1 MSKKLSLEERLSQA
15 AKKSRRKS
23 KKSHVSPAAATPTP
37 NVENL
42 PTGDQQPLE
51 SNPEVGS
58 TPDAVESTV
67 TEQQLKDTDV
77 DQTNS
82 TPDQAGLDKEEPE
95 APSPMKGSE
104 ELEAV
109 LPLPKEPSNETEELE
124 EPPKD
129 QPRLKLQ
136 YIKYD
141 WLPQSVWGNLE
152 FDKALSLLDSH
163 FGELL
168 DLETS
173 KVPPDTQNLLQ
184 SKDELI
190 EQLRKE
196 GEKLSKSEFKKST
209 KIKSLES
216 ELRDLQFASSSLQED
231 LEKRDNECVTLK
243 KSLHNAQDQVSE
255 LNRTV
260 VSLRKSVTD
269 LDTLRRTIKEKD
281 ERINTLQVDL
291 DNANRT
297 LKIELSRFEAEKTEL
312 RSSTSSQI
320 SALESDLE
328 RLRIELERK
337 SAYGNEDSDN
347 DDRRNGTVLDTSGE
361 QYLALKE
368 QLEATER
375 NLQMTRDSLNAN
387 ISKLE
392 ETLESNKIEIEK
404 LNKEIERVTTMNTLL
419 QRDLDSQ
426 KAKNR
431 YLTDELA
438 REKHSSDSLKQ
449 SYQSLKDDYDLLE
462 KKYNIQKLQ
471 LQANYEGNGAA
482 VEATGPESLTDQ
494 WLPPLDDVKV
504 SDLDFKELDS
514 KSDLESSYVETPT
527 NGAVEDEILGSSM
540 PSIIVSAIS
549 NGSESHN
556 SRSIRN
562 QSRQTNLTNTET
574 TQTNSQIIT
583 RLGSEI
589 RRLENELKSMTD
601 SYTKLSKEKD
611 KANEEMLKLMNE
623 SDDLNAVKKENA
635 NFSKR
640 IAELEHQLEVSLQL
654 LGEKSE
660 TVEELEND
668 VKDLKDMI
676 RRQVQQIVELEERK

>member
-23 KKSHVSPAAATPTP
+23 KKSHVSPAAVTPIP
-37 NVENL
+37 NVEGL
-42 PTGDQQPLE
+42 PSGDQQPLE
-51 SNPEVGS
+51 SNPEVES
-58 TPDAVESTV
+58 TPDAVGSAL
-67 TEQQLKDTDV
+67 TEQQPKDTDV
-77 DQTNS
+77 NQTSS
-82 TPDQAGLDKEEPE
+82 TPDQAELNKEEPE
-95 APSPMKGSE
+95 VPSPMKGSE
-104 ELEAV
+104 EPEVTLS
-109 LPLPKEPSNETEELE
+109 PPKEQLKETEELE
-124 EPPKD
+124 ESPKD
-129 QPRLKLQ
+129 QPRPKLQ

-141 WLPQSVWGNLE
+141 WLPQSVWGNSE
-152 FDKALSLLDSH
+152 FDKALQLLDSH

-168 DLETS
+168 DLEAS
-173 KVPPDTQNLLQ
+173 KIPTETQNLLQ

-190 EQLRKE
+190 DQLRKE
-196 GEKLSKSEFKKST
+196 GEKLSKSEFRKST
-209 KIKSLES
+209 KIKALES

-231 LEKRDNECVTLK
+231 LAKRDDECATLK
-243 KSLHNAQDQVSE
+243 KSLHSAQDQVSE

-269 LDTLRRTIKEKD
+269 LDNLRRSVKEKD
-281 ERINTLQVDL
+281 ERINTLQTDL
-291 DNANRT
+291 DNANKT
-297 LKIELSRFEAEKTEL
+297 LKIELSRFEAERADLK
-312 RSSTSSQI
+312 SSTSSQI

-328 RLRIELERK
+328 KLRIELERR
-337 SAYGNEDSDN
+337 STYADEDDN
-347 DDRRNGTVLDTSGE
+347 DNRGNGAVLDTSGE
-361 QYLALKE
+361 QYQVLKE

-375 NLQMTRDSLNAN
+375 NLQMTRDALNAN

-392 ETLESNKIEIEK
+392 ETLESNKIEMEG

-426 KAKNR
+426 KTKNR
-431 YLTDELA
+431 YLADELA
-438 REKHSSDSLKQ
+438 REKHTSDSLKQ

-482 VEATGPESLTDQ
+482 VEASGPEGLTDQ

-514 KSDLESSYVETPT
+514 KSDLEPSYVETQT
-527 NGAVEDEILGSSM
+527 NDVEEDGILGSSM
-540 PSIIVSAIS
+540 PSILVSAIS

-574 TQTNSQIIT
+574 TQTNPQIIT

-589 RRLENELKSMTD
+589 RRLENELRNMTD

-623 SDDLNAVKKENA
+623 SEDINAVRRENA
-635 NFSKR
+635 DLSKR

-676 RRQVQQIVELEERK
+676 RQQVQQIVELEERK